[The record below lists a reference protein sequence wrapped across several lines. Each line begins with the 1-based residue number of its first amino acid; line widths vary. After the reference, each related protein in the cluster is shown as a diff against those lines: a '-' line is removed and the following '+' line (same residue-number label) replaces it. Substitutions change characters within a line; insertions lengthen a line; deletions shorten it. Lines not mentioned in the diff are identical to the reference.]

1 MTMTLIVLLSLHHT
15 AYIYIFL
22 RTRERTLLLN
32 MINGLKFELE
42 GKEYNQFT
50 KLQTSFQFH
59 WDLGEVKFYLILGD
73 QKRKSQTGM
82 ALALAFLFV
91 FLFLFGR
98 TCTRVTE
105 VKTLY
110 KVSHSLSLPVPF
122 HLQGVPFS
130 SHYSLSLSLSTPPQA
145 SILNSSVYTSCFLLT
160 FSLPRNF
167 HSHLLQ

>member
-50 KLQTSFQFH
+50 KLQTSFHFH

-82 ALALAFLFV
+82 A
-91 FLFLFGR
+91 FG
-98 TCTRVTE
+98 
-105 VKTLY
+105 
-110 KVSHSLSLPVPF
+110 SPF
-122 HLQGVPFS
+122 PFPIPIPIWTDM
-130 SHYSLSLSLSTPPQA
+130 HA
-145 SILNSSVYTSCFLLT
+145 
-160 FSLPRNF
+160 RD
-167 HSHLLQ
+167 

>member
-1 MTMTLIVLLSLHHT
+1 MPVQKNTTARQNVEPASMTMTLIVLLSLHHT

-50 KLQTSFQFH
+50 KLQTSFHFH

-82 ALALAFLFV
+82 A
-91 FLFLFGR
+91 FG
-98 TCTRVTE
+98 
-105 VKTLY
+105 
-110 KVSHSLSLPVPF
+110 SPF
-122 HLQGVPFS
+122 PFPIPIPIWTDM
-130 SHYSLSLSLSTPPQA
+130 HA
-145 SILNSSVYTSCFLLT
+145 
-160 FSLPRNF
+160 RD
-167 HSHLLQ
+167 